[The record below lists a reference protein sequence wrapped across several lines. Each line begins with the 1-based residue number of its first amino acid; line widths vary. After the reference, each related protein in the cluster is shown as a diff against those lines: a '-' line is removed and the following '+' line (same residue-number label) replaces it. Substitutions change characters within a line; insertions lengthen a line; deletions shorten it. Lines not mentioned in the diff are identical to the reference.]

1 MKELGLQYRYTPVL
15 AFGAV
20 VSTLLF
26 FACESTPV
34 APTGPGEL
42 EAALISPHGDEG
54 SVVLELTGAGI
65 GQVTAIQGQAYTL
78 PTGSGIRVVV
88 ILNNPGEIKLS
99 IAVDDV
105 ASVPAASVIE
115 VADGAN
121 VLRPSTT
128 GYSVEFSI
136 R

>member
-15 AFGAV
+15 AFGTV